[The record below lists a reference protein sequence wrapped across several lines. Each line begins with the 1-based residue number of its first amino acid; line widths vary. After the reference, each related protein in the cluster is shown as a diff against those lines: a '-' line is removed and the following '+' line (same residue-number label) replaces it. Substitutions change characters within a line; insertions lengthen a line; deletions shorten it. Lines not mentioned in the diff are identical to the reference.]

1 LVRLIVDA
9 ARGSYPVVIGTD
21 VHRELRNLVRRLDP
35 SSAVIVTDS
44 NVRPWA
50 QKVAK
55 AVKPSHR
62 GEIEITDVNN
72 AYLDRGKL
80 NVERLGRGFA
90 WLDTGTHDSMLE
102 AGEFIRTIENR
113 QGLKVCCP
121 EEIAFDM
128 GWIDHAELERI
139 GRSMKSTEYGA
150 YLLQLAAGERAEPP
164 LFLKGQMA
172 NAS

>member
-1 LVRLIVDA
+1 VTGMYFYDSEVVD
-9 ARGSYPVVIGTD
+9 I
-21 VHRELRNLVRRLDP
+21 
-35 SSAVIVTDS
+35 
-44 NVRPWA
+44 
-50 QKVAK
+50 AK